1 MALAADL
8 STLIDALIT
17 SVAKIPP
24 DQKGSVR
31 VQSVKRRVQGSLRT
45 GSHTRTDQFA
55 VTKQLEGL
63 QEKFQILNRDELAEA
78 LHNRIAE
85 LENNRTSWHPE
96 ILSLFLQ
103 LSDRPALLSTVKRP
117 EEVAKAPEAKE
128 TLSWSDLNAEG
139 TAFSDE
145 EIWEQVDFA
154 GDSSDDDF
162 SSVASDVSLPKHRPQ
177 SATTVDEGYNIP
189 DEVFVPAEDED
200 LVASLEKA
208 QFWRAENHPSLL
220 QGEAATSRLV
230 TESQLARETIFML
243 QGLPTSIYVRL
254 DDDFGVDRR
263 YTLAHSSSEA
273 LASLLQRFS
282 EIGAKVNDLR
292 RFTKLQQTIPY
303 MQTFCRG
310 LEDRL
315 LEFDR
320 MLSQV
325 QCKYLSAGSTVSLIQ
340 LLVDVRQNSH
350 ELVLLA
356 EMITKLADN
365 STDQP
370 MCCLDSLYNLIC
382 MLEAL
387 GDEST
392 SQRLAGLFFM
402 CFKTYSSSIRL
413 WMETGQVDASDST
426 FFVRSNREN
435 ENRDLRTL
443 WHDWFVLD
451 TGYRQQ
457 RIPQFLEAGVQK
469 VFTAG
474 KSMVFLRYLNAPP
487 DIEAMRFE
495 DLYSQDSSLLHVLPF
510 PALVESAFEK
520 LVDVDHSLS
529 ASFLRT
535 ELDQQCGLWSSLDAL
550 QHVYLAK
557 DMSAVT
563 IVDAKI
569 FELIDR
575 GRSWDDRFLLTEI
588 SRTAFSSVSV
598 VDTSRLL
605 MRPASTP
612 LRVYQNRTV
621 GILEAISIDYGLSW
635 PIANIVT
642 EGAMHT
648 YQRISTFLMQIRRA
662 KHAMV
667 KQRVRD
673 ARITTPDDNDKLVH
687 ALHHNMLWVLD
698 FIYGHLTYLVISTAT
713 RSLQKDLSSAQD
725 VDAMIGAHQSY
736 MSSLEAQC
744 LLRKDL
750 SPIHD
755 AIINFLDLCVHFAD
769 LQAAHLLGD
778 EGQQNPESLNAPRTK
793 IDIQNEFD
801 SDDDDD
807 DEEEDYDHM
816 NHEHTLTISFRDS
829 TYSQQMKTVNSN
841 FNYLTTLVTDGLK
854 NLARA
859 DDGLQSWDI
868 LADKLEWRRSWHRN

>member
-17 SVAKIPP
+17 SVAKISP

-31 VQSVKRRVQGSLRT
+31 VQNLKRRVQGGLRT

-78 LHNRIAE
+78 LHIRLAE
-85 LENNRTSWHPE
+85 LESNRTSWHPE
-96 ILSLFLQ
+96 ILSLLLQ

-117 EEVAKAPEAKE
+117 TEGAKAPEAKE

-162 SSVASDVSLPKHRPQ
+162 SSVASDVSLPKPRPQ
-177 SATTVDEGYNIP
+177 SATTVDEGYTIP
-189 DEVFVPAEDED
+189 DDFFVSPEDGD

-208 QFWRAENHPSLL
+208 QFWRAENHPSLP
-220 QGEAATSRLV
+220 QGEAATSRLI

-263 YTLAHSSSEA
+263 YALAHSSSEA
-273 LASLLQRFS
+273 LASLLQCFI
-282 EIGAKVNDLR
+282 EIGAKLNDIR
-292 RFTKLQQTIPY
+292 CFTKLPQTIPY
-303 MQTFCRG
+303 MQTFCRA
-310 LEDRL
+310 LEVRL

-320 MLSQV
+320 VLSQV

-350 ELVLLA
+350 ELVLLS

-370 MCCLDSLYNLIC
+370 MCCLDSLYDLVC

-392 SQRLAGLFFM
+392 SQSLAELFFM

-435 ENRDLRTL
+435 ENKDLRTL

-457 RIPQFLEAGVQK
+457 RIPQFLEPGVQK

-495 DLYSQDSSLLHVLPF
+495 DLYSQDPSLLHVLPF

-529 ASFLRT
+529 ASLLRT
-535 ELDQQCGLWSSLDAL
+535 ELDQQCGLWTSLDAL

-557 DMSAVT
+557 DMSAVS

-598 VDTSRLL
+598 IDTSRIL

-612 LRVYQNRTV
+612 SRVSQNRTV
-621 GILEAISIDYGLSW
+621 RILEAISIDYGLPW
-635 PIANIVT
+635 PIANIIT
-642 EGAMHT
+642 EDAIHT

-662 KHAMV
+662 KHAIV
-667 KQRVRD
+667 KQRIRD
-673 ARITTPDDNDKLVH
+673 ARITTPDDNDTLVH

-713 RSLQKDLSSAQD
+713 QSLHKDLSSAKD
-725 VDAMIGAHQSY
+725 VDAMIAAHQSY

-744 LLRKDL
+744 LLCKNL
-750 SPIHD
+750 SHIHD
-755 AIINFLDLCVHFAD
+755 AIIDFLDLCVHFAD

-778 EGQQNPESLNAPRTK
+778 EQQHLESLIAPRTK
-793 IDIQNEFD
+793 RDSEDEFD
-801 SDDDDD
+801 SDDDD
-807 DEEEDYDHM
+807 EDYDDM
-816 NHEHTLTISFRDS
+816 NHEHTLTVSFRDS
-829 TYSQQMKTVNSN
+829 TYSQQMKTVNNN
-841 FNYLTTLVTDGLK
+841 FNHLTAFVTDGLK
-854 NLARA
+854 SLARA

-868 LADKLEWRRSWHRN
+868 LADRLEWRQNWRRH

>member
-1 MALAADL
+1 M
-8 STLIDALIT
+8 
-17 SVAKIPP
+17 
-24 DQKGSVR
+24 
-31 VQSVKRRVQGSLRT
+31 
-45 GSHTRTDQFA
+45 
-55 VTKQLEGL
+55 
-63 QEKFQILNRDELAEA
+63 NRDELAEA
-78 LHNRIAE
+78 LQIRVAE
-85 LENNRTSWHPE
+85 LESNPISWSPE
-96 ILSLFLQ
+96 ILSLLLQ
-103 LSDRPALLSTVKRP
+103 LSDRPAFFSTVKRP
-117 EEVAKAPEAKE
+117 EERAKAPEAKE
-128 TLSWSDLNAEG
+128 TLSWSDLNADG

-162 SSVASDVSLPKHRPQ
+162 SSVGSDVSLPKHRPP
-177 SATTVDEGYNIP
+177 SATTVDEGYMIP
-189 DEVFVPAEDED
+189 DDVFVPGEDGD

-208 QFWRAENHPSLL
+208 QFWRAKNHPSLP
-220 QGEAATSRLV
+220 QGAATTSRLI

-263 YTLAHSSSEA
+263 YTLAHSSREA
-273 LASLLQRFS
+273 LASLLQCFI
-282 EIGAKVNDLR
+282 EIGAKLNDVR
-292 RFTKLQQTIPY
+292 CFTKLPQTIPY

-320 MLSQV
+320 VLSQV

-340 LLVDVRQNSH
+340 LLVDVRQHSN

-356 EMITKLADN
+356 EMITKLGKN

-370 MCCLDSLYNLIC
+370 MCCLDSLYDLIC

-387 GDEST
+387 GDESS
-392 SQRLAGLFFM
+392 SQYLAELFFM

-426 FFVRSNREN
+426 FFVRTNREN
-435 ENRDLRTL
+435 GDLRTL

-451 TGYRQQ
+451 TGHRQQ

-474 KSMVFLRYLNAPP
+474 KSMVFLRHLNAPP
-487 DIEAMRFE
+487 DIEPMRFE
-495 DLYSQDSSLLHVLPF
+495 DLYSQDSSLLLPF

-529 ASFLRT
+529 ASLLRT
-535 ELDQQCGLWSSLDAL
+535 ELDQQCGLWTSLDAL
-550 QHVYLAK
+550 QHVYFAK
-557 DMSAVT
+557 NMSAVS

-588 SRTAFSSVSV
+588 SRTAFSSISAI
-598 VDTSRLL
+598 DTSRLL
-605 MRPASTP
+605 VRPASTNTP
-612 LRVYQNRTV
+612 SRVSQNNHRTV
-621 GILEAISIDYGLSW
+621 GILDAISIDYGLPW
-635 PIANIVT
+635 PIANIIT
-642 EGAMHT
+642 EDAIHT
-648 YQRISTFLMQIRRA
+648 YQRISTFLLQIRRA
-662 KHAMV
+662 KYAIV
-667 KQRVRD
+667 KQRIRD
-673 ARITTPDDNDKLVH
+673 ARITTPDDNDILVH

-713 RSLQKDLSSAQD
+713 QSLHKDLSGAQD
-725 VDAMIGAHQSY
+725 VDAMIAAHQSY

-744 LLRKDL
+744 LLSKDL
-750 SPIHD
+750 AHIHD

-778 EGQQNPESLNAPRTK
+778 EDQHLENSKAPHTK
-793 IDIQNEFD
+793 KDSEDEFD
-801 SDDDDD
+801 SEDDD
-807 DEEEDYDHM
+807 DEAYDQM
-816 NHEHTLTISFRDS
+816 NHEHTLTVSFRES
-829 TYSQQMKTVNSN
+829 TYSQQLKTVNN
-841 FNYLTTLVTDGLK
+841 QFNHLTAFVTDGLK
-854 NLARA
+854 SLARA
-859 DDGLQSWDI
+859 DGLQSWDI
-868 LADKLEWRRSWHRN
+868 LADRLEWRRNWRRL

>member
-8 STLIDALIT
+8 STLIDSLIT
-17 SVAKIPP
+17 SVAKISPNH
-24 DQKGSVR
+24 KGSAR
-31 VQSVKRRVQGSLRT
+31 VQSLKRRVQGALRT

-55 VTKQLEGL
+55 VAKQLEGL

-78 LHNRIAE
+78 LHARLAE
-85 LENNRTSWHPE
+85 LESDRMPWLPE
-96 ILSLFLQ
+96 ILSLLLQ

-117 EEVAKAPEAKE
+117 KERAKAPEAKE
-128 TLSWSDLNAEG
+128 TLSWSNLDAAG

-162 SSVASDVSLPKHRPQ
+162 SSVASDVSLPKDRPQ
-177 SATTVDEGYNIP
+177 SATTVDEGYIIP
-189 DEVFVPAEDED
+189 DDVFVSEEDGD
-200 LVASLEKA
+200 LVASIEKA
-208 QFWRAENHPSLL
+208 QFWRAENHHSLP
-220 QGEAATSRLV
+220 QAEATTSRLI

-273 LASLLQRFS
+273 LSSLLQCFI
-282 EIGAKVNDLR
+282 EIGAKLNDVR
-292 RFTKLQQTIPY
+292 YFTKLPQTIPY
-303 MQTFCRG
+303 MQTFCRS
-310 LEDRL
+310 LEERL

-320 MLSQV
+320 VLSQV
-325 QCKYLSAGSTVSLIQ
+325 QCKYLSPGSTVSLIQ
-340 LLVDVRQNSH
+340 LLVDVRQHSH
-350 ELVLLA
+350 ELALLA
-356 EMITKLADN
+356 DMIANLERN
-365 STDQP
+365 SNDQP
-370 MCCLDSLYNLIC
+370 MCCLDSLYNLVC

-387 GDEST
+387 GDESS
-392 SQRLAGLFFM
+392 SQRLAELFFM

-426 FFVRSNREN
+426 FFVRTNREN
-435 ENRDLRTL
+435 GDPRTL

-451 TGYRQQ
+451 TGHRQQ

-474 KSMVFLRYLNAPP
+474 KSMVFLRHLNAPP
-487 DIEAMRFE
+487 DIEAMKFE
-495 DLYSQDSSLLHVLPF
+495 DFYCQDSSLLLSF

-529 ASFLRT
+529 ASLLRT
-535 ELDQQCGLWSSLDAL
+535 ELDQQCGLWTSLDAL

-557 DMSAVT
+557 DMSAIS

-588 SRTAFSSVSV
+588 SRTAFSSISV
-598 VDTSRLL
+598 IDVSRLL
-605 MRPASTP
+605 LRPASTS
-612 LRVYQNRTV
+612 LRVSQNDHRTV
-621 GILEAISIDYGLSW
+621 GILEAISIDYGLPW
-635 PIANIVT
+635 PIANIIT
-642 EGAMHT
+642 EDAIQA

-662 KHAMV
+662 KYAIV
-667 KQRVRD
+667 KQRIRD
-673 ARITTPDDNDKLVH
+673 ARIIAPDEKDTLVH

-698 FIYGHLTYLVISTAT
+698 LIYGHLTYLVITT
-713 RSLQKDLSSAQD
+713 TTQSLHKDLSGAQD
-725 VDAMIGAHQSY
+725 VDAMIAAHQSY

-744 LLRKDL
+744 LLSEDL
-750 SPIHD
+750 SHIHD
-755 AIINFLDLCVHFAD
+755 AIIHFLDLCVHFAD

-778 EGQQNPESLNAPRTK
+778 EDQYLENPKALRTK
-793 IDIQNEFD
+793 KKPEEEFE
-801 SDDDDD
+801 SDDDEDD
-807 DEEEDYDHM
+807 DDNEAYD
-816 NHEHTLTISFRDS
+816 HEHTLTVSFRDS
-829 TYSQQMKTVNSN
+829 TYSQQLKTVNHQ
-841 FNYLTTLVTDGLK
+841 FNHLTTFVTDGLK
-854 NLARA
+854 SLARA
-859 DDGLQSWDI
+859 DGLQSWDI
-868 LADKLEWRRSWHRN
+868 LADRLEWRRNWRRL

>member
-24 DQKGSVR
+24 NHKGSAHT
-31 VQSVKRRVQGSLRT
+31 QSLKRRVQGGLRT

-78 LHNRIAE
+78 LHSRLTE
-85 LENNRTSWHPE
+85 LESNRHSWLPE

-117 EEVAKAPEAKE
+117 EEGAKAPEAKE

-177 SATTVDEGYNIP
+177 SATTVDEGYTIP
-189 DEVFVPAEDED
+189 DDVFVPTEDGD
-200 LVASLEKA
+200 LIISLEKA
-208 QFWRAENHPSLL
+208 QFWRAENHPALP
-220 QGEAATSRLV
+220 QGEAAIRLI

-263 YTLAHSSSEA
+263 YKLAHSSSEA
-273 LASLLQRFS
+273 LSSLLQCFS
-282 EIGAKVNDLR
+282 EIGAKLNDVR
-292 RFTKLQQTIPY
+292 DFTKLPQIIPY

-310 LEDRL
+310 LEERL
-315 LEFDR
+315 LEFNGV
-320 MLSQV
+320 LSQV
-325 QCKYLSAGSTVSLIQ
+325 QCKYLSAGSTISLIQ
-340 LLVDVRQNSH
+340 LLVDVRQHSH
-350 ELVLLA
+350 ELALLA
-356 EMITKLADN
+356 EMITKLDKN

-370 MCCLDSLYNLIC
+370 MCCLDSLYDLIC

-392 SQRLAGLFFM
+392 SQCLAELFFM

-413 WMETGQVDASDST
+413 WMEKGQVDASDST

-435 ENRDLRTL
+435 ENGDLRTL

-457 RIPQFLEAGVQK
+457 RIPRFLEPGVQK

-487 DIEAMRFE
+487 DIETMRFE
-495 DLYSQDSSLLHVLPF
+495 DLYSQDSSLLLPF

-529 ASFLRT
+529 ASLLRT
-535 ELDQQCGLWSSLDAL
+535 ELDQQCGLRTSLDAL

-557 DMSAVT
+557 DMSAIS

-598 VDTSRLL
+598 IDTSRLL
-605 MRPASTP
+605 VRPASTTSS
-612 LRVYQNRTV
+612 RGSENNHRTV
-621 GILEAISIDYGLSW
+621 GILEAISIDYGLPW
-635 PIANIVT
+635 PIANIIT
-642 EGAMHT
+642 EDAIHT
-648 YQRISTFLMQIRRA
+648 YQRVSTFLMQIRRA
-662 KHAMV
+662 KYAIV
-667 KQRVRD
+667 KQRIRD
-673 ARITTPDDNDKLVH
+673 ARVTAPGDNDTLVR

-713 RSLQKDLSSAQD
+713 QSLHKDLSGAQD
-725 VDAMIGAHQSY
+725 VDAMIAAHQSY

-744 LLRKDL
+744 LLSKDL
-750 SPIHD
+750 SHIHD

-778 EGQQNPESLNAPRTK
+778 DDQQHLENVKTPRK
-793 IDIQNEFD
+793 KRDVGDEFD
-801 SDDDDD
+801 SDDDNDD
-807 DEEEDYDHM
+807 EDYDHM
-816 NHEHTLTISFRDS
+816 NHEHTLTVSFRES
-829 TYSQQMKTVNSN
+829 TYSQQMKRVNNN
-841 FNYLTTLVTDGLK
+841 FNHLTAFVTDGLK
-854 NLARA
+854 SLARA
-859 DDGLQSWDI
+859 DGLHSWDI
-868 LADKLEWRRSWHRN
+868 LADRLEWRRNWRRH

>member
-243 QGLPTSIYVRL
+243 QGLPTSIYK
-254 DDDFGVDRR
+254 RR
-263 YTLAHSSSEA
+263 
-273 LASLLQRFS
+273 
-282 EIGAKVNDLR
+282 N
-292 RFTKLQQTIPY
+292 
-303 MQTFCRG
+303 
-310 LEDRL
+310 
-315 LEFDR
+315 
-320 MLSQV
+320 
-325 QCKYLSAGSTVSLIQ
+325 
-340 LLVDVRQNSH
+340 
-350 ELVLLA
+350 
-356 EMITKLADN
+356 
-365 STDQP
+365 
-370 MCCLDSLYNLIC
+370 
-382 MLEAL
+382 
-387 GDEST
+387 
-392 SQRLAGLFFM
+392 
-402 CFKTYSSSIRL
+402 SIRL

>member
-17 SVAKIPP
+17 SVAKISP
-24 DQKGSVR
+24 DHKGSAR
-31 VQSVKRRVQGSLRT
+31 VQSLKRRVQGGLRT

-55 VTKQLEGL
+55 VAKQLEGL

-78 LHNRIAE
+78 LHIHLAE
-85 LENNRTSWHPE
+85 LESNRNPWLPE
-96 ILSLFLQ
+96 ILSLLLQ
-103 LSDRPALLSTVKRP
+103 LSDRPALLSAVKPP
-117 EEVAKAPEAKE
+117 EERAKAPEAKE
-128 TLSWSDLNAEG
+128 TLSWSELRADG

-162 SSVASDVSLPKHRPQ
+162 SSVVSDVSLPKHRPQ
-177 SATTVDEGYNIP
+177 SATTVDDEYIIP
-189 DEVFVPAEDED
+189 DDTFVPAENGD
-200 LVASLEKA
+200 LIASLEKA
-208 QFWRAENHPSLL
+208 QFWRAENHPS
-220 QGEAATSRLV
+220 ATTSRLI

-263 YTLAHSSSEA
+263 YALEHSSSEA
-273 LASLLQRFS
+273 LASLLQCFS
-282 EIGAKVNDLR
+282 EIGAKLNDVR
-292 RFTKLQQTIPY
+292 SFTKLPQTIPY

-315 LEFDR
+315 LEFDKV
-320 MLSQV
+320 LSHV
-325 QCKYLSAGSTVSLIQ
+325 QCKYLSAGSTISLIQ
-340 LLVDVRQNSH
+340 LLADVRQHSH

-356 EMITKLADN
+356 EMIAKLGKD

-370 MCCLDSLYNLIC
+370 MCCLDSLYDLIC

-387 GDEST
+387 GDESS

-402 CFKTYSSSIRL
+402 CFKTYASSIRR
-413 WMETGQVDASDST
+413 WMETGQVDVSDST
-426 FFVRSNREN
+426 FFVRANREN
-435 ENRDLRTL
+435 GDLRTL
-443 WHDWFVLD
+443 WHDWFILD
-451 TGYRQQ
+451 TGHRQQ
-457 RIPQFLEAGVQK
+457 RIPQFLETSVQK

-474 KSMVFLRYLNAPP
+474 KSMVFLRHLNALP

-495 DLYSQDSSLLHVLPF
+495 DLYSSSQLLPF

-529 ASFLRT
+529 ASLLRT

-550 QHVYLAK
+550 QHVYFAK
-557 DMSAVT
+557 DMSVVS
-563 IVDAKI
+563 IIDAKV

-588 SRTAFSSVSV
+588 SRTAFSLVPV
-598 VDTSRLL
+598 IDTSRLL
-605 MRPASTP
+605 VRPASTP
-612 LRVYQNRTV
+612 MRVSQGGHRSV
-621 GILEAISIDYGLSW
+621 GIFGSITIDYGLPW
-635 PIANIVT
+635 PIANIIT
-642 EGAMHT
+642 EDAIHT

-662 KHAMV
+662 KYAIV

-673 ARITTPDDNDKLVH
+673 ARITTPDDNDTLVH

-713 RSLQKDLSSAQD
+713 RSLHKDLSGAQD
-725 VDAMIGAHQSY
+725 VDAMISAHQSY

-744 LLRKDL
+744 LLSEDL
-750 SPIHD
+750 SHIHD

-778 EGQQNPESLNAPRTK
+778 EEQHMENPHTK
-793 IDIQNEFD
+793 KEFENEFD

-807 DEEEDYDHM
+807 DDDDNV
-816 NHEHTLTISFRDS
+816 NHEHTLTVSFHDS
-829 TYSQQMKTVNSN
+829 TYSQQLKTVNN
-841 FNYLTTLVTDGLK
+841 HFNHLTTFVTDGLK

-859 DDGLQSWDI
+859 DGLQSWEI
-868 LADKLEWRRSWHRN
+868 LADRLEWRRNWRRH